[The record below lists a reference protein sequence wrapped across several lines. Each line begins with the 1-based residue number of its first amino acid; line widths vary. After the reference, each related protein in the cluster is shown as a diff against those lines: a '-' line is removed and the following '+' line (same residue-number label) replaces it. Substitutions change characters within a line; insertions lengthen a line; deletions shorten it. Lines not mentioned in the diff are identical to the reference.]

1 MLVLTRK
8 ASEKIQIGSQITVTV
23 IEVRGRYVRLG
34 IEAPANV
41 RITRKEL
48 MPLQPTETP
57 APPRETPPS
66 VPQPSDPGS
75 TAPAC

>member
-8 ASEKIQIGSQITVTV
+8 ATEKIQIGAQVTVTV

-34 IEAPANV
+34 IEAPGSV
-41 RITRKEL
+41 RIIRKEL
-48 MPLQPTETP
+48 MPAP
-57 APPRETPPS
+57 ASEPVPHDTAAP

-75 TAPAC
+75 PSNPR